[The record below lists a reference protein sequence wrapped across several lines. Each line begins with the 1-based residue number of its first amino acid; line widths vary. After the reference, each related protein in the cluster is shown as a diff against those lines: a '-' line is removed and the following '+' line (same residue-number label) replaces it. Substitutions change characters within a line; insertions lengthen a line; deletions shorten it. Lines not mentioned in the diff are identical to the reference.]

1 MPHMASL
8 GWVKQLISLIFV
20 VWVTDNVSLAIPL
33 FSVSVLGPVAFS
45 SRVSGRLVRLSG
57 SGSRT

>member
-8 GWVKQLISLIFV
+8 GCVKQLISLIFV

-33 FSVSVLGPVAFS
+33 FSVSVLGPVVFS
-45 SRVSGRLVRLSG
+45 SRVSGKLVRLSG